1 VPEGPPRLG
10 FVVAAARVDQDLLAA
25 DLQQPAMNRQPD
37 QSCTGFIMVRRQ
49 PGLVLGH
56 MPISEFREN
65 IARRIGRKVCFLDAR
80 NCGIANSE
88 Y

>member
-1 VPEGPPRLG
+1 
-10 FVVAAARVDQDLLAA
+10 
-25 DLQQPAMNRQPD
+25 
-37 QSCTGFIMVRRQ
+37 MVRRQ

-56 MPISEFREN
+56 MRISEFREN